1 MQSIKQVA
9 VFCASMAEGKVRSP
23 LEAAS
28 DAPLAPIGPALGN
41 NNNSQHATTRSDTQL
56 CWHNNYV
63 DLYKIT
69 IPNPREHG
77 FDGWME

>member
-41 NNNSQHATTRSDTQL
+41 NNNSQHGTPRFDT
-56 CWHNNYV
+56 
-63 DLYKIT
+63 
-69 IPNPREHG
+69 
-77 FDGWME
+77 